1 MRFTPTPIPSAAAAT
16 LDAGTRTAAAARQA
30 PPGGFDAA
38 SRLLHGGN
46 GAASQHDRITEQA
59 QNWVAQT
66 FFATLLKQMRD
77 SPFKSDLFSGGQGGQ
92 AFANLY
98 DQQLADR
105 MSRSAGSKLVGSIV
119 RRIEANAAYRQGSV
133 GAGGGADNRK
143 QGGAADESKQPA
155 RTNKEAKAHVAPA
168 LRA

>member
-1 MRFTPTPIPSAAAAT
+1 MNFTPTAIPSPT
-16 LDAGTRTAAAARQA
+16 PVSLDAGTRTTAAARQA
-30 PPGGFDAA
+30 LPGGFDAA
-38 SRLLHGGN
+38 SRLLNGGS
-46 GAASQHDRITEQA
+46 AADSQHDRITEQA

-92 AFANLY
+92 AFSNLY

-105 MSRSAGSKLVGSIV
+105 MSRAAGSKLVGSIV
-119 RRIEANAAYRQGSV
+119 RRIEANAAYRQRSV
-133 GAGGGADNRK
+133 GAGGESDNRK
-143 QGGAADESKQPA
+143 QGGAGESKRSA
-155 RTNKEAKAHVAPA
+155 GTNKETKAHVAPT